1 MIMAVLAKRLPIG
14 SIPEENRIASVR
26 NDMVNNGGG
35 CKLAIVSTFCAERV
49 LFEKQRTGRAPFAVI
64 TALGCVLP
72 GIQFAMRFAVNTV

>member
-1 MIMAVLAKRLPIG
+1 MIVAVLAKRLPIG

-64 TALGCVLP
+64 TSLGSILT
-72 GIQFAMRFAVNTV
+72 GIQLAMCFAVYAI